1 MAPTSRPRL
10 AYQCLR
16 YQRPDSN
23 GCHSRAHESCGKQ
36 KGRYQAEGN
45 SVKAPEH
52 CPKGLGAEEDHL
64 VDGKATRAD
73 PLGEEELELGV
84 DVRKAAIQATPARRK
99 ESISSSGVGRGD
111 GCAPY
116 RVDDFRPGLPA
127 PRAVEESDRPGVF
140 SPRIWTGGSPRL
152 RQGDQRS
159 SQPDQGSEIALIDF
173 TTQPAR

>member
-111 GCAPY
+111 GCAPV
-116 RVDDFRPGLPA
+116 RVDDFRPG
-127 PRAVEESDRPGVF
+127 
-140 SPRIWTGGSPRL
+140 
-152 RQGDQRS
+152 S
-159 SQPDQGSEIALIDF
+159 SQSG
-173 TTQPAR
+173 RRV